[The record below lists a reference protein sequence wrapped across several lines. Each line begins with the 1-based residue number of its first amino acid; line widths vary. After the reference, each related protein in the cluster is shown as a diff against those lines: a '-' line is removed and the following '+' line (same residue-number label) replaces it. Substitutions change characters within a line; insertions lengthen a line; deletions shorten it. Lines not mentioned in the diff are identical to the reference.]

1 MMSNIKSW
9 TLEMMHKH
17 MRARTHAHTH
27 THTHTHIYIYIYI
40 KSTTCI
46 RTYAFLEF
54 GTKNEILNFKKFIFL
69 DFVMNVYIELLFC

>member
-17 MRARTHAHTH
+17 MRARTHARTH
-27 THTHTHIYIYIYI
+27 TYIYIYIYI

-46 RTYAFLEF
+46 RAYAFLEF

-69 DFVMNVYIELLFC
+69 DFVMNV